1 MSRKYSGSHQVHIM
15 VEATAQLSNSDLT
28 DADIRK
34 IGRSGSI
41 SDRGILELFD
51 NELRRD
57 VIKNFHRTFVRGQ
70 SASSRGDTYD
80 APEYVDAAYSLG
92 KWSLSRYR
100 RLLSQLK
107 EKSFQHVPDNDML
120 YHIESLQFAMDAESF
135 AQDEHGEEEERRD
148 MKADQEVWTRFAIPI
163 KGCLGVIPELD
174 EDSKESE
181 SNRRD
186 FEDIRSA
193 AICHFREMITE
204 DFQALRSTALY
215 SALYLL
221 PKFKIGHIIL
231 EMIMPIVVSKVSD
244 FILEDEII
252 PRLAV
257 LNVIQ
262 TENKCS
268 EKFLDSLILVAKDKI
283 NKNTVNSILEYSAHT
298 QKSDCVR
305 IVIDNLGDKITSE
318 GVVTSFIPAAMRG
331 VDHFLALLELY
342 VMDRAMQAQLNT
354 ELEIDH
360 DDPYSEDPK
369 HFMDFLAP
377 SCYIFIFLAAAAGRA
392 HPSTVVELIEFYG
405 DPCAAYMPEAITV
418 MHHTTFIAQTFHC
431 VCNLNLSTIA
441 WALVEK
447 GWVPKD
453 INNEL
458 KAAVELGHQ
467 NIVHLLLESL
477 LKPDEKMNPS
487 CLPLVYRKS
496 EALSLLPLVSKRFPR
511 EASWFLEQLSC
522 IPIPGCV
529 PCGPNVEPASRA
541 QPVHGVRLGTLNLQD
556 AIFFKRQLGTQSVR
570 VWPRLVMN
578 GMLKQAGSGKD
589 DIETESIICAG
600 PESLLTA
607 DAVHTPLFGKSW
619 APSTSPFIRLLA
631 EDNPQITLQPV
642 MRALMEFHWS
652 RGKFWLRFAMQFAV
666 WSVYVPCLA
675 TVCIAVVQ
683 LQNSEAAIPYTLPEY
698 VFPLSYLVA
707 FLSCFFIFQELR
719 ELHDYPAKYFHSASN
734 IVDTGI
740 HFTILYVVIV
750 GLHMGQ
756 YVEPILMSLMLI
768 FCALRIISHLRVLPS
783 VGPLVRLWVTASVNI
798 LPILIPYGVMA
809 LGFTIAF
816 HIIEHEASR
825 EENGISVHFNT
836 IGVSLQS
843 VLTMAMT
850 DYSVLDYYWNPQV
863 FLIRFLFYVC
873 FIIFLVNI
881 IIALMTV
888 NVADIHSNMNAAWLL
903 EIAGIMVDL
912 ELFWPYPARYVITGN
927 NPPEKFHLDVQSK
940 RRGKVYPSA
949 NDYDDAD
956 EPGSPEFMAQLQNK
970 AIVLYT
976 WPQEFVTKTAWWP
989 LMTCRALE
997 NSQLDD
1003 FDTPIGVRSVG
1014 NGGGGGNG
1022 AFDGDDRAGGGNKQ
1036 QATDEHYEP
1045 PEPTPAWET
1054 ILSTIGFGMSAKAE
1068 KRQSQIIDL
1077 DDVPGLPP
1085 LTSEFKDKKIGKVVL
1100 APIGKEQQL
1109 HPQQPKVAQPVG
1121 SFERRSS
1128 ITMRLN
1134 VANQAI
1140 HEVDEVELP
1149 NPLSFDGTN
1158 AVAAADMNQQS
1169 THFQSQQQS
1178 GIVLNKQTDPALR
1191 KISVS
1196 DVILQQQQSQQQPLL
1211 QQQQQQQ
1218 SNRHSLTHSGD
1229 NEGKKVSNAGQN
1241 NNNNNISSSVSA
1253 IGSQRSGITGTRR
1266 PSVWTTLMGSA
1277 SGSQQKTDSKANES
1291 GANVSGTSL
1300 LSTGVSQVDGNT
1312 TSLVTSTAGGAG
1324 GGAGGG
1330 VGGGTSG
1337 NGRNVVDQASKIQSL
1352 SNQLDVIA
1360 DGLRSMEK
1368 FIRQESKTSRERI
1381 KRLEDLVETE
1391 MKNADIHGSRQRE
1404 DLAKLTVELGRVIS
1418 LLEAPSTTT
1427 QPQSRRTSV
1436 AVQPSSHLLPYNN
1449 H

>member
-1 MSRKYSGSHQVHIM
+1 MSRKFSASHQVHIM

-28 DADIRK
+28 PADIKK

-57 VIKNFHRTFVRGQ
+57 VIKNFHRTFMRGR
-70 SASSRGDTYD
+70 SAASANNNNE

-100 RLLSQLK
+100 RLYEELK
-107 EKSFQHVPDNDML
+107 EKSFQHQPDNDL
-120 YHIESLQFAMDAESF
+120 IYHIESLQYAMDAESF
-135 AQDEHGEEEERRD
+135 ALDDHGEEDEKRD
-148 MKADQEVWTRFAIPI
+148 AKADQEVWLRYAIPV
-163 KGCLGVIPELD
+163 KGRLGVVPEMD
-174 EDSKESE
+174 EDSQESE
-181 SNRRD
+181 ANRQE
-186 FEDIRSA
+186 FQDIRSD
-193 AICHFREMITE
+193 AIRFFREQIIE
-204 DFQALRSTALY
+204 DFQTLRSHTLHC
-215 SALYLL
+215 ALYLL
-221 PKFKIGHIIL
+221 PQFKIGHIIL
-231 EMIMPIVVSKVSD
+231 EMIMPMVLSKVSD
-244 FILEDEII
+244 FILEDEVI

-262 TENKCS
+262 TENKHA
-268 EKFLDSLILVAKDKI
+268 ERFLDSLILVAKDKI

-354 ELEIDH
+354 ELEIVH
-360 DDPYSEDPK
+360 DDPLSEDPK
-369 HFMDFLAP
+369 TFMDFLAP

-418 MHHTTFIAQTFHC
+418 SHHTTFIAQTFHS

-453 INNEL
+453 INCEL

-477 LKPDEKMNPS
+477 LKPDEKMEPS

-529 PCGPNVEPASRA
+529 PCGPNTEPEIRA
-541 QPVHGVRLGTLNLQD
+541 KPVHGVRLGTLNLHD
-556 AIFFKRQLGTQSVR
+556 AIFFKKQLGTGSIH

-589 DIETESIICAG
+589 DIETECIICAG

-619 APSTSPFIRLLA
+619 TPSTSPFIRLLA

-642 MRALMEFHWS
+642 MRALMEFHWA
-652 RGKFWLRFAMQFAV
+652 RGRFWLRFAMQFAV
-666 WSVYVPCLA
+666 WSIYVPCLA

-683 LQNSEAAIPYTLPEY
+683 QQNTHDPYELPSY

-707 FLSCFFIFQELR
+707 FLSCFFILQELR
-719 ELHDYPAKYFHSASN
+719 ELHDYPVKYFHSASN

-750 GLHMGQ
+750 GLHIGQ
-756 YVEPILMSLMLI
+756 YVQPILMALMLI

-816 HIIEHEASR
+816 HIIEYEASR
-825 EENGISVHFNT
+825 EENGTAIHFNT

-863 FLIRFLFYVC
+863 FVIRFLFYVC

-912 ELFWPYPARYVITGN
+912 ELFWPWPARYVITGN
-927 NPPEKFHLDVQSK
+927 HPPEEFHLDVAAKKS
-940 RRGKVYPSA
+940 GGIYPGA
-949 NDYDDAD
+949 GEYDDSD
-956 EPGSPEFMAQLQNK
+956 EPGSPEFTAQLQNK
-970 AIVLYT
+970 SIILYT

-997 NSQLDD
+997 NSQLD
-1003 FDTPIGVRSVG
+1003 
-1014 NGGGGGNG
+1014 
-1022 AFDGDDRAGGGNKQ
+1022 
-1036 QATDEHYEP
+1036 E
-1045 PEPTPAWET
+1045 
-1054 ILSTIGFGMSAKAE
+1054 AE
-1068 KRQSQIIDL
+1068 S
-1077 DDVPGLPP
+1077 P
-1085 LTSEFKDKKIGKVVL
+1085 
-1100 APIGKEQQL
+1100 
-1109 HPQQPKVAQPVG
+1109 
-1121 SFERRSS
+1121 
-1128 ITMRLN
+1128 
-1134 VANQAI
+1134 
-1140 HEVDEVELP
+1140 
-1149 NPLSFDGTN
+1149 
-1158 AVAAADMNQQS
+1158 
-1169 THFQSQQQS
+1169 
-1178 GIVLNKQTDPALR
+1178 
-1191 KISVS
+1191 
-1196 DVILQQQQSQQQPLL
+1196 
-1211 QQQQQQQ
+1211 
-1218 SNRHSLTHSGD
+1218 
-1229 NEGKKVSNAGQN
+1229 
-1241 NNNNNISSSVSA
+1241 SSVS
-1253 IGSQRSGITGTRR
+1253 GSKNYGR
-1266 PSVWTTLMGSA
+1266 
-1277 SGSQQKTDSKANES
+1277 N
-1291 GANVSGTSL
+1291 
-1300 LSTGVSQVDGNT
+1300 
-1312 TSLVTSTAGGAG
+1312 GAG
-1324 GGAGGG
+1324 
-1330 VGGGTSG
+1330 
-1337 NGRNVVDQASKIQSL
+1337 
-1352 SNQLDVIA
+1352 
-1360 DGLRSMEK
+1360 DG
-1368 FIRQESKTSRERI
+1368 
-1381 KRLEDLVETE
+1381 
-1391 MKNADIHGSRQRE
+1391 
-1404 DLAKLTVELGRVIS
+1404 
-1418 LLEAPSTTT
+1418 
-1427 QPQSRRTSV
+1427 
-1436 AVQPSSHLLPYNN
+1436 
-1449 H
+1449 